1 MAGMSSVI
9 LVNSLTGL
17 LILTSL
23 LVIEVKQPRW
33 SALMYSLQS
42 LVLVAIFAVLAY
54 STGAEQ
60 LYLWAGTAFVTKV
73 VLVPWLLYGA
83 LMRVGNPEKPRNVM
97 GTTLSF
103 FLAAIALTVSFL
115 VVNQIQ
121 LKAAEPFKPALAVS
135 MAHFFFG
142 ELCILTQRNLF
153 KQVLGFCL
161 MENGSHLTLALLA
174 HNAPEIVEIGIATDA
189 VFGVVI
195 MVLLGYQIY
204 TKLGTLDTADLNT
217 LKG

>member
-1 MAGMSSVI
+1 MSNVT

-23 LVIEVKQPRW
+23 LVIEVKQARW
-33 SALMYSLQS
+33 SAIIYSLQS
-42 LVLVAIFAVLAY
+42 IVLVGIFLVLAY
-54 STGAEQ
+54 ATHAEQ
-60 LYLWAGTAFVTKV
+60 LYLWAASAFITKV
-73 VLVPWLLYGA
+73 VLVPLILYRA
-83 LMRVGNPEKPRNVM
+83 LSRVQNPESTRNAM
-97 GTTLSF
+97 GLTLSF
-103 FLAAIALTVSFL
+103 LLVAVAVTLSFL

-121 LKAAEPFKPALAVS
+121 LRAAALFKPALAIS

-153 KQVLGFCL
+153 KQLLGFCL

-174 HNAPEIVEIGIATDA
+174 YNAPELVEIGIATDA

-195 MVLLGYQIY
+195 MVVLGFQIY
-204 TKLGTLDTADLNT
+204 KSLHTLDTSDLST

>member
-1 MAGMSSVI
+1 MSSVT
-9 LVNSLTGL
+9 LVNSLSGL

-23 LVIEVKQPRW
+23 LVIEVRRPRW

-42 LVLVAIFAVLAY
+42 IVLVGIFLVLAY
-54 STGAEQ
+54 ATGAEQ
-60 LYLWAGTAFVTKV
+60 LYLWAATAFVTKAI
-73 VLVPWLLYGA
+73 LVPWILYRA
-83 LMRVGNPEKPRNVM
+83 LTQVGDPEKPRSVI
-97 GTTLSF
+97 GVTG
-103 FLAAIALTVSFL
+103 SFL
-115 VVNQIQ
+115 FAAVALAVSYTVVSQIQ
-121 LKAAEPFKPALAVS
+121 LEAAEPFKPALAVS

-161 MENGSHLTLALLA
+161 MENGSHLSLALLA
-174 HNAPEIVEIGIATDA
+174 HNAPELVEIGIATDA

-195 MVLLGYQIY
+195 MVVLGYQIY
-204 TKLGTLDTADLNT
+204 KTLDTLDTADLST

>member
-1 MAGMSSVI
+1 MSSVT
-9 LVNSLTGL
+9 LVNSLAGL

-23 LVIEVKQPRW
+23 LVVEVKQPRW
-33 SALMYSLQS
+33 SAIVYGLQS
-42 LVLVAIFAVLAY
+42 LILVSIFAVLAY
-54 STGAEQ
+54 AMKADE
-60 LYLWAGTAFVTKV
+60 LYLWAASAFVMKV
-73 VLVPWLLYGA
+73 VLVPWILYAA
-83 LMRVGNPEKPRNVM
+83 LSRVGDTEKPRNAL
-97 GTTLSF
+97 GLTLSF
-103 FLAAIALTVSFL
+103 VLAALAIGISFI

-121 LKAAEPFKPALAVS
+121 LQAAEPFKPALAVS

-174 HNAPEIVEIGIATDA
+174 FHAPELVEIGIATDA
-189 VFGVVI
+189 LFGVIV
-195 MVLLGYQIY
+195 MVLLGNQIY
-204 TKLGTLDTADLNT
+204 KSLHTLDTADLKT

>member
-1 MAGMSSVI
+1 MTSVI
-9 LVNSLTGL
+9 LINSLAGL

-23 LVIEVKQPRW
+23 LVIEVKHPRW

-42 LVLVAIFAVLAY
+42 AVLVGMFVVLAY
-54 STGAEQ
+54 HTGAEQ
-60 LYLWAGTAFVTKV
+60 LYLWAGSAFVTKV
-73 VLVPWLLYGA
+73 VLVPWILYGA
-83 LMRVGNPEKPRNVM
+83 LSRVADPEKPRNAI
-97 GTTLSF
+97 GITLSF
-103 FLAAIALTVSFL
+103 LLAALAVTVSFL

-142 ELCILTQRNLF
+142 EICILTQRNIF

-174 HNAPEIVEIGIATDA
+174 HNAPELVEIGIATDA

-195 MVLLGYQIY
+195 MVVLGQQIY
-204 TKLGTLDTADLNT
+204 RSLHTLDTGELST

>member
-1 MAGMSSVI
+1 MSSVT
-9 LVNSLTGL
+9 LVNSLAGL

-33 SALMYSLQS
+33 SAIIYGLQS
-42 LVLVAIFAVLAY
+42 LVLVGIFVALAY
-54 STGAEQ
+54 ATGAKE
-60 LYLWAGTAFVTKV
+60 LYLWAASAFVMKV
-73 VLVPWLLYGA
+73 LLVPWILYRA
-83 LMRVGNPEKPRNVM
+83 LSRVGDTEKPRNTL
-97 GTTLSF
+97 GLTLSF
-103 FLAAIALTVSFL
+103 VLAAIAIAISFL
-115 VVNQIQ
+115 VVNQIKLQ
-121 LKAAEPFKPALAVS
+121 AAEPFKPALAIS

-174 HNAPEIVEIGIATDA
+174 FSAPELVEIGIATDA
-189 VFGVVI
+189 LFGVIV
-195 MVLLGYQIY
+195 MVVLGNQIY
-204 TKLGTLDTADLNT
+204 KTLHTLDTSDLRT